1 MKKLLRSKFSW
12 CVVIA
17 VVAVSVLFAVFASH
31 GTPNDMQEITRATT
45 NFTQTI
51 IR

>member
-1 MKKLLRSKFSW
+1 MKKLMRSKFSW
-12 CVVIA
+12 AIVVA
-17 VVAVSVLFAVFASH
+17 VVAVSVLFAVFACN
-31 GTPNDMQEITRATT
+31 GTNGDLQEITRATT

>member
-1 MKKLLRSKFSW
+1 MKKLFKSKYSLV
-12 CVVIA
+12 VVIA
-17 VVAVSVLFAVFASH
+17 VVAVSALFAVFASH
-31 GTPNDMQEITRATT
+31 GTPGDMQEITRATT